1 MSSNIKQQSLT
12 MQNQHDFGTNL
23 RYLGG
28 LSYLCSPCH
37 LSTFSLRVSIC
48 SINWFYRAFLQTKST
63 ASQMEFLGSA
73 VKIIYF
79 LPAMLYLKWHWDT
92 SVQKLLVE
100 NGRQRDEIENR
111 VEDEEI
117 SRAMRS
123 KVVFRAERREK
134 TQGR

>member
-1 MSSNIKQQSLT
+1 
-12 MQNQHDFGTNL
+12 
-23 RYLGG
+23 
-28 LSYLCSPCH
+28 
-37 LSTFSLRVSIC
+37 
-48 SINWFYRAFLQTKST
+48 
-63 ASQMEFLGSA
+63 MEFLGSA